1 MSILLL
7 FATPIINK
15 AIIQHHSEI
24 KERQN
29 QSILPPNLT
38 PPKQLNMKVIDEF
51 EFYKS
56 HCVLDNRSIEVV
68 INGSDAIESLE
79 SFSSEAISGNH
90 KLGSYRACL
99 AQLTLNSDDEFVVLN
114 STLQGINRSELNNYV
129 EHYYVNFARY
139 YFEKEYY
146 FLGMAKIEQG
156 LRRIRLIDIPNMK
169 GVNDDI
175 LLANPMIIIDA
186 FFPKNIG
193 GNFEKAAVDDYSL
206 SKMAIDILNNR
217 FQVIANRNFDY
228 MTPGL
233 RDYSKAVIK
242 FKEKEF
248 KEASM
253 LFDLAEFN
261 ASTEYSKDLSRFMS
275 VRAIFWAVS
284 YTHLDVYKRQV

>member
-1 MSILLL
+1 MKAIFRRVYLILMSILLL

-193 GNFEKAAVDDYSL
+193 GNFEKAAVDDLSL
-206 SKMAIDILNNR
+206 IHI
-217 FQVIANRNFDY
+217 
-228 MTPGL
+228 
-233 RDYSKAVIK
+233 
-242 FKEKEF
+242 
-248 KEASM
+248 
-253 LFDLAEFN
+253 
-261 ASTEYSKDLSRFMS
+261 
-275 VRAIFWAVS
+275 
-284 YTHLDVYKRQV
+284 